1 MPKIPIVKIGTL
13 NEWDRACLR
22 FEVVVPIRR
31 HDLLEKWDLAN
42 CPVKAGRASMK
53 QGMAVDVSAPLPGA
67 EVIHTSAAYFVELLD
82 QALVRAG
89 YLLPLTIYDRA
100 ATIDRRLREARSR
113 VDDNVF
119 PWKYPLAI
127 LNHAFQDGLADAMA
141 HATATRRT
149 GNDRIHGHLVQLARN
164 YYEARQRATRARN
177 YWDAAYIDGYEA
189 GLIALGSP
197 DMPLQILPLYYCPGV
212 GPVTSFKTVAQA
224 IRSGPTSHRAAYAWA
239 ARRTE
244 RLPKDFYLYHPPFL
258 TDYTSVQRG
267 AGDG

>member
-1 MPKIPIVKIGTL
+1 VVFVGYSLRDDDIRQVIGALRDDL
-13 NEWDRACLR
+13 NSAARPAY
-22 FEVVVPIRR
+22 FVHPNP
-31 HDLLEKWDLAN
+31 AF
-42 CPVKAGRASMK
+42 A
-53 QGMAVDVSAPLPGA
+53 APLPGA

-100 ATIDRRLREARSR
+100 ATIDQRLREARSR